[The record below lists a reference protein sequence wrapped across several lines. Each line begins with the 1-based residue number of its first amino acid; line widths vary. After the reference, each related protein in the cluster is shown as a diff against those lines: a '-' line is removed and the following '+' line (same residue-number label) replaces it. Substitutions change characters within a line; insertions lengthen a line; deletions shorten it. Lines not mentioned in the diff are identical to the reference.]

1 MADNLAGASRAS
13 QFQNQIDQLGSLG
26 TSVDEFEFNLTALES
41 IVGKFIEETK
51 ERIESADMIVTG
63 AIEDLRMAFEG
74 DHIYIYGNEHLIYQD
89 KGVRGA
95 ESSALAPDSPH
106 AYSDKMPP
114 VEVFREYI
122 KRSNMNLRNNEFLY
136 GEPSKFEELTDD
148 QLIDKVAWGMAKNIQ
163 KNGFKPR
170 NLFTKFIP
178 DLIDELKVAT
188 ASNVKATLVSLIRNK
203 HGHDVMNKPK

>member
-63 AIEDLRMAFEG
+63 SIEDIRMGFEG

-106 AYSDKMPP
+106 TYSDKMPP
-114 VEVFREYI
+114 VDVFREYI

-178 DLIDELKVAT
+178 DLVDELKVAT
-188 ASNVKATLVSLIRNK
+188 ASNVKATIVSMIRNK